1 MYHYALEVQH
11 LLKFLILEM
20 MGLEWEEQ
28 IERLSIVVLVGFGA
42 VAAAVCCRLCYL

>member
-11 LLKFLILEM
+11 LFKFAILEM

-28 IERLSIVVLVGFGA
+28 IERLEYHDVG
-42 VAAAVCCRLCYL
+42 